1 MTMIVLLILILLCSP
16 AWADD
21 WPNWRG
27 PQRDGI
33 STETD
38 LPDTWSKEGENLA
51 WKAPYGGRS
60 GPIILGNH
68 LYLLHDGTLKKVSAT
83 KWGNTSNEDNLMVI
97 TTQDIDPQA
106 MIVSRYVPFAQ
117 DGLMVISD
125 DS

>member
-1 MTMIVLLILILLCSP
+1 MTMIVLLILILLGSP

-68 LYLLHDGTLKKVSAT
+68 LYLLNTVGADATLQERLMCFDAGTGAVLWEHRIKFSL
-83 KWGNTSNEDNLMVI
+83 SD
-97 TTQDIDPQA
+97 
-106 MIVSRYVPFAQ
+106 VPPHRIAWA
-117 DGLMVISD
+117 
-125 DS
+125 

>member
-1 MTMIVLLILILLCSP
+1 MTMIVLLILILLGSS

-60 GPIILGNH
+60 GPIVLGNH
-68 LYLLHDGTLKKVSAT
+68 LYLLNTVGADATLQERLMCFDAGTGGVLQFDRTAVAASQF
-83 KWGNTSNEDNLMVI
+83 E
-97 TTQDIDPQA
+97 
-106 MIVSRYVPFAQ
+106 
-117 DGLMVISD
+117 
-125 DS
+125 